1 MPINEYKCQK
11 CGKAYEVLEPQETKP
26 LVCCK
31 CGCIRLDKQIS
42 RGTGFKLKGEGWFRD
57 GY

>member
-11 CGKAYEVLEPQETKP
+11 CGKTYEVLEPRENKP

-31 CGCIRLDKQIS
+31 CGCIMLDKQIS
-42 RGTGFKLKGEGWFRD
+42 RGTGFILKGERWFRD

>member
-11 CGKAYEVLEPQETKP
+11 CGKTYEVLEPKENKP
-26 LVCCK
+26 LVCIK

-42 RGTGFKLKGEGWFRD
+42 RGTGFILKGEGWY
-57 GY
+57 GK